1 MTTTRT
7 FYKLQGA
14 GNDFVVFDARNGDV
28 TLERL
33 IAAAPRICD
42 RRFGIGADGVMA
54 LFPPRHD
61 EHYEMIY
68 RNADGS
74 YAGMCGNGGRCIARL
89 ATYLGVS
96 ATHRFS
102 VHGHTY
108 TAQVEPSQVDIQL
121 PAEPQI
127 SIITDDHF
135 DKIFDVNTG
144 TEHIVIECDENFLND
159 SDNLRKI
166 GRSMRFDER
175 FAPKGTNVNFFSN
188 YADSGRIR
196 LVTYERGVEDLTLA
210 CGTGALAAAIVHAQI
225 NDPVNSV
232 NQRIIVENNGG
243 NLTTSFNLRDGKA
256 TNLHL
261 IGPAEIVF
269 KGEFSV

>member
-1 MTTTRT
+1 MTTSRT

-14 GNDFVVFDARNGDV
+14 GNDFVVFDARGGD
-28 TLERL
+28 LALDKL
-33 IAAAPRICD
+33 ISAAPRICD

-54 LFPPRHD
+54 LFPPRLD

-68 RNADGS
+68 RNANGS
-74 YAGMCGNGGRCIARL
+74 DAGMCGNGGRCIARL
-89 ATYLGVS
+89 ATHLGVS

-102 VHGHTY
+102 VHGHSY
-108 TAQVEPSQVDIQL
+108 TAQVEPNHIDIHL
-121 PAEPQI
+121 PAKPQIQTISDEYFGQI
-127 SIITDDHF
+127 SII
-135 DKIFDVNTG
+135 NTG
-144 TEHIVIECDENFLND
+144 TEHIVIQCEEDFFYDSVKLRNF
-159 SDNLRKI
+159 
-166 GRSMRFDER
+166 GRSLRFDER
-175 FAPKGTNVNFFSN
+175 FAPKGTNVNF
-188 YADSGRIR
+188 YTRHEDSGRIR
-196 LVTYERGVEDLTLA
+196 LATYERGVEDLTLA

-225 NDPVNSV
+225 NSPVNIA

-243 NLTTSFNLRDGKA
+243 NLTTSFNLSDGTA